1 MSEIRGEI
9 VEVNGPVI
17 KACGFSSAGIGDQV
31 EVGSQKLIGEIIA
44 IKKDIAI
51 IQVYEDTTGLRLGME
66 VISLGHPISVELGP
80 GLIGSVFDGL
90 QRPLSKIA
98 KVSPFIQ
105 RGAEKQALERERTWH
120 VQPIVKVGD
129 YLEENDIYAHI
140 QETPLIVH
148 KLLVPQGIKGEVI
161 EVLPEGD
168 YHIQD
173 VIVKVKQ
180 EGKIKE
186 LKCYQLWP
194 IRKPRPTK
202 GYVLPDEPLITGQ
215 RVLDFFF
222 PLAKG
227 GTAIIP
233 GGFGTGKTVTQ
244 HQLAKWSDADLI
256 IYIGCGERGNE
267 MTQVLEEFPKL
278 QDPRTG
284 RPLMERTILIANV
297 SNMPVTA
304 REASIYTGIT
314 MAEYFRDMGYNVAVM
329 ADSTSR
335 WAEALREIAGR
346 LEEMPAEE
354 GYPSYLASRIAEFY
368 ERAGRRKIKDN
379 RCGSISVI
387 GAVSPP
393 GGDFSE
399 PVTQHSKRFTKVFW
413 ALDKELAGARHFPS
427 VNWLLSYSQYI
438 SEVEKWWQQQSQEL
452 KWPQLREQAMAILE
466 QDAYLQKVVR
476 LIGPDAL
483 PDSQK
488 LVYEV
493 ARIIKEGFLQQN
505 AFDPNDCYC
514 SAQKQLKIMGIILY
528 FYSRAKQC
536 LEKRIPVTKIL
547 QLPVVTDIV
556 RAKSEISDE
565 QLDKFEHLKENIDLE
580 FSKLEKEYGSI

>member
-9 VEVNGPVI
+9 IEVNGPVI
-17 KACGFSSAGIGDQV
+17 KARGFSSACIGDQV
-31 EVGSQKLIGEIIA
+31 EVGPERLIGEIIGL
-44 IKKDIAI
+44 KEDIAV

-66 VISLGHPISVELGP
+66 VLSLGHPLSVELGP
-80 GLIGSVFDGL
+80 GLIGNVFDGL
-90 QRPLSKIA
+90 QRPLSKMA
-98 KVSPFIQ
+98 EKSVFVQ
-105 RGAEKQALERERTWH
+105 RGAEKQALERNKTWH
-120 VQPIVKVGD
+120 ITPLVKTGD
-129 YLEENDIYAHI
+129 YLEENDIYAQI
-140 QETPLIVH
+140 QETPLILH
-148 KLLVPQGIKGEVI
+148 KLLVPAGIRGEVV

-168 YHIQD
+168 YRVED
-173 VIVKVKQ
+173 VIVKIKDKDKV
-180 EGKIKE
+180 KE
-186 LKCYQLWP
+186 LRGYQIWP
-194 IRKPRPTK
+194 VRRPRPTL
-202 GYVLPDEPLITGQ
+202 GYLLPDEPLITGQ

-267 MTQVLEEFPKL
+267 MTQVLEEFPRLK
-278 QDPRTG
+278 DPRTG

-368 ERAGRRKIKDN
+368 ERAGKRRIKGD

-399 PVTQHSKRFTKVFW
+399 PVTQHSKRFTKTFW
-413 ALDKELAGARHFPS
+413 ALDKELASARHFPS

-438 SEVEKWWQQQSQEL
+438 SEVKPWWDSQSREID
-452 KWPQLREQAMAILE
+452 WFQLREQAMALLE

-488 LVYEV
+488 LVYEI
-493 ARIIKEGFLQQN
+493 ARVIKEGFLQQS
-505 AFDPNDCYC
+505 AFDPNDSFC
-514 SAQKQLKIMGIILY
+514 SAVKQLKIMWIILY
-528 FYSRAKQC
+528 FYNRAKES
-536 LEKRIPVTKIL
+536 LAKRIPVTKIL
-547 QLPVVTDIV
+547 QLPVLSDIM
-556 RAKSEISDE
+556 RAKSEIKNE
-565 QLDKFEHLKENIDLE
+565 ELNKFDHLKENIDLE
-580 FSKLEKEYGSI
+580 FSKLEKEYGGV